1 MTASSV
7 ARQPVSQVRIGAASL
22 IGTTVEYYDFAIYGL
37 AAALVFPHVFFA
49 DNDPFVATVLALGT
63 FAVGFIARP
72 LGGLFFG
79 HFGDRIGRKRMLV
92 LSLFLM
98 GVVTLLIGLLPSTQ
112 TIGVAAPILLVIL
125 RFVQGFAF
133 GGEWGGAILLAYE
146 SSPES
151 RRGFSAAL
159 PQTGPPAGILLGN
172 MAFLAVAQLP
182 DEQLYSWG
190 WRIPFLCSAI
200 LVIVGL
206 VIRAGIGESIDF
218 ENAKKNGET
227 STAPIRTVFQTSTG
241 TIVLVAGAFLGF
253 GSLSL
258 IAINF
263 LVSYGTS
270 SEVGFSRSEIL
281 TAVLIANAAQLF
293 MTPLGGALV
302 DRIGMSRVMGTSI
315 VGCIV
320 TAAFLIY
327 AVSTGNLIITIIGYL
342 VCMSVFFSFG
352 YAAQGSLFA
361 GAFTPDVRYT
371 GMSLGFQL
379 SNVLGSAISPIIAT
393 VLVRETGSIYSVI
406 VYVTAVLIFSGI
418 CTAVLVKRRT
428 ADHGAHTPSVQV
440 TARDEVE
447 ATEPA

>member
-406 VYVTAVLIFSGI
+406 IYVTAVLIISGI
-418 CTAVLVKRRT
+418 CTAALLKRRANAHSTSVPIATNRVDDELET
-428 ADHGAHTPSVQV
+428 AG
-440 TARDEVE
+440 
-447 ATEPA
+447 PA

>member
-133 GGEWGGAILLAYE
+133 GGEWGGAILLAFE

-406 VYVTAVLIFSGI
+406 IYVTAVLIISGI
-418 CTAVLVKRRT
+418 CTAALLKRRAT
-428 ADHGAHTPSVQV
+428 AHSTSVPIATNRV
-440 TARDEVE
+440 DDELETAG
-447 ATEPA
+447 PA